1 MCPWVIAFVVSP
13 AFVDEEQVEGPRAVL
28 GGGARV
34 APGGLETAMT
44 EELGDDNQVGA
55 TAQEGCGEGVPD
67 DVGRGVV
74 VEAGCRCDPRDD
86 VTGQPVVRI
95 GSWFAY
101 YRRSAVIL
109 FVCRI
114 M

>member
-1 MCPWVIAFVVSP
+1 
-13 AFVDEEQVEGPRAVL
+13 
-28 GGGARV
+28 
-34 APGGLETAMT
+34 
-44 EELGDDNQVGA
+44 
-55 TAQEGCGEGVPD
+55 VPD